1 MKNVSVIVV
10 AAGSGSR
17 FGVPKQFL
25 ELAPGVRLVDLA
37 VESALDVADDVVLV
51 LPPGDQWDGHPV
63 SSVVEGGESRLDS
76 VAAGLMALPDHQEI
90 VVVHDAAHPLA
101 PRQAFLDVIQAVD
114 DGADA
119 ALPFLPVPD
128 VIKRRDDQ
136 GSLSTVGRDGLGL
149 AQVPMAFS
157 ARALQ
162 RAHQGRAT
170 EPSGVWEDA
179 MLVELNGGRVV
190 AVEGSPRNIHIV
202 TNEDLEMAR
211 SMVTTTPDL

>member
-51 LPPGDQWDGHPV
+51 LPPGAQWDGHAV
-63 SSVVEGGESRLDS
+63 SSLVEGGESRLES
-76 VAAGLMALPDHQEI
+76 VATGLRALPDHQEV

-101 PRQAFLDVIQAVD
+101 PRQAFLDVIDAVRS
-114 DGADA
+114 GADA

-128 VIKRRDDQ
+128 VIKRRDGQ
-136 GSLSTVGRDGLGL
+136 GSLWTVGRDGLGL

-157 ARALQ
+157 VQALQ
-162 RAHQGRAT
+162 RAHQRWAT
-170 EPSGVWEDA
+170 EPSDVWEDA
-179 MLVELNGGRVV
+179 MLIELNGGRVV

-211 SMVTTTPDL
+211 SLVTTTPDL

>member
-1 MKNVSVIVV
+1 MSDVSVIVL

-25 ELAPGVRLVDLA
+25 DLAPGVRLVDLA
-37 VESALDVADDVVLV
+37 VRSALEIADRVILV
-51 LPPGDQWDGHPV
+51 LPSGDEWDGQPV

-76 VAAGLMALPDHQEI
+76 VAAGVTALPDHQEI

-101 PRQAFLDVIQAVD
+101 PRQAFLDVIDAVRN
-114 DGADA
+114 GADA

-157 ARALQ
+157 AQALQ
-162 RAHQGRAT
+162 RAHQRWAT

-211 SMVTTTPDL
+211 SLVTTTPDL